1 MFKQYKINNWDDSA
15 EFVFV
20 IDLPVALEKC
30 KPWLEDAQLFLTEKN
45 LIELL
50 KQTCST
56 LAHVALWH
64 QLNQYGI
71 SNIPSDHPEL
81 CLIPIR
87 GTHGIQLISADV
99 YEPEMYAEKKSDV
112 AIWPEPLKA
121 PEY

>member
-20 IDLPVALEKC
+20 IDLPVALEAC
-30 KPWLEDAQLFLTEKN
+30 KPWLEDSQLFPSEEN

-50 KQTCST
+50 KLNCST
-56 LAHVALWH
+56 LASVALWH

-71 SNIPSDHPEL
+71 SNIPNDFPDL

-87 GTHGIQLISADV
+87 GSQGIQLVSADV
-99 YEPEMYAEKKSDV
+99 YEPEMYAEKKPDV
-112 AIWPEPLKA
+112 DVWPMPLQA